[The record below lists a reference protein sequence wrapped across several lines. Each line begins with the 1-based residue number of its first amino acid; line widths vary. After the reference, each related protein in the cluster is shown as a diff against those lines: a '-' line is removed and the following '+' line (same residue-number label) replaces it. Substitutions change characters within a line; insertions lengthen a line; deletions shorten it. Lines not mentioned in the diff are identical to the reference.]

1 MKPYTRI
8 GVVVKNN
15 KGVSCTCNQYIVSGF
30 AMVNGEP
37 KKFEYEVQHRDARAA
52 KQAVAEQYGCSAS
65 QVLVNFQLKKRKF
78 TVNCSYDDFM
88 NALRAYDIAI
98 TEKTETESEK

>member
-1 MKPYTRI
+1 MKNT
-8 GVVVKNN
+8 
-15 KGVSCTCNQYIVSGF
+15 KGISCTCNQYVVSGL

-37 KKFEYEVQHRDARAA
+37 RKFEYEVDHRDARAA
-52 KQAVAEQYGCSAS
+52 KQSVAEQYGCSAS

-78 TVNCSYDDFM
+78 IVNCSYDDFM
-88 NALRAYDIAI
+88 NALGACNFSI